1 MNTSGFIRG
10 YMAKNMDVEEFI
22 KRVIEALN
30 REFEE
35 LDNGILLEIKN
46 DEFLIEMEKH
56 QISISKEEAGELKSP
71 YGLDKYI
78 LDEFQK
84 QGFELDKN
92 RSQYIKYCYG
102 NFANAEVID
111 IEE

>member
-10 YMAKNMDVEEFI
+10 YMAKNMEVEEFI

-56 QISISKEEAGELKSP
+56 QISISKDLEEEVKSS

-92 RSQYIKYCYG
+92 RSQYIQYCYG

>member
-1 MNTSGFIRG
+1 
-10 YMAKNMDVEEFI
+10 MDVEEFI

-46 DEFLIEMEKH
+46 DEF
-56 QISISKEEAGELKSP
+56 
-71 YGLDKYI
+71 
-78 LDEFQK
+78 QK

-92 RSQYIKYCYG
+92 RSQYIQYCYG

>member
-1 MNTSGFIRG
+1 MNTSGIIRG
-10 YMAKNMDVEEFI
+10 YMAKNMETEEFI
-22 KRVIEALN
+22 KRVIETLN

-35 LDNGILLEIKN
+35 LDNGILLEVKN
-46 DEFLIEMEKH
+46 DEFLIGMGKY
-56 QISISKEEAGELKSP
+56 QISISKEVAEELKSP

-84 QGFELDKN
+84 QGFKLDKN
-92 RSQYIKYCYG
+92 RSQYIQYCYG
-102 NFANAEVID
+102 NFVNAEVID

>member
-22 KRVIEALN
+22 KRVIGALN

-92 RSQYIKYCYG
+92 RSQYIQYCYG

>member
-1 MNTSGFIRG
+1 MNTRGFIRG
-10 YMAKNMDVEEFI
+10 YMTTNMGVEEFI

-56 QISISKEEAGELKSP
+56 
-71 YGLDKYI
+71 
-78 LDEFQK
+78 
-84 QGFELDKN
+84 
-92 RSQYIKYCYG
+92 
-102 NFANAEVID
+102 
-111 IEE
+111 

>member
-22 KRVIEALN
+22 KRVIGALN

-71 YGLDKYI
+71 YGLDKYL

-92 RSQYIKYCYG
+92 RSQYIKYCCG

>member
-1 MNTSGFIRG
+1 MNIRGFIRG
-10 YMAKNMDVEEFI
+10 YMTTNMGVEEFI

-56 QISISKEEAGELKSP
+56 QIFISKDLEEEVKSS

-92 RSQYIKYCYG
+92 RSQYIQYCYG

>member
-1 MNTSGFIRG
+1 MNTRGFIRG

-22 KRVIEALN
+22 KRVIGALN

-92 RSQYIKYCYG
+92 RSQYIKYCCG

>member
-10 YMAKNMDVEEFI
+10 YMAKNMEVEEFI

-35 LDNGILLEIKN
+35 LDNGILLEIKS
-46 DEFLIEMEKH
+46 DKFLIEMEKH
-56 QISISKEEAGELKSP
+56 QISISKDLAEELKSP

-92 RSQYIKYCYG
+92 RSQYIQYCYG